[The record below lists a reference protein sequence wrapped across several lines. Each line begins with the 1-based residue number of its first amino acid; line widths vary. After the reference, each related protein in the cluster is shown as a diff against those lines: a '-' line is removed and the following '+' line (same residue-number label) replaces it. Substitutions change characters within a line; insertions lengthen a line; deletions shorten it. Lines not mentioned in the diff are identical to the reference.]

1 MPPFS
6 IVKEFYI
13 FENKMLKKLD
23 EIVALAKQF
32 RFVYNEHGEP
42 ISSLNL
48 NSTYLLKN
56 KIDLLLSNKPFI
68 A

>member
-1 MPPFS
+1 MMKLECIF
-6 IVKEFYI
+6 EFYI